1 MSEDTPTTAQVRT
14 DYVRAHDAWGQDFDR
29 WLASVKADAY
39 RTGYNKATADIVD
52 EGRSLKA
59 KADAWEEGEAAGHHN
74 ERCFIDIDEIVNPY
88 RGEQA

>member
-1 MSEDTPTTAQVRT
+1 MCGVTQILDS
-14 DYVRAHDAWGQDFDR
+14 G

-39 RTGYNKATADIVD
+39 RMGYNKATADIVD

-59 KADAWEEGEAAGHHN
+59 KANAWDEGRDCSGPYP
-74 ERCFIDIDEIVNPY
+74 VNPY